1 MWKREAPHQYVPLNY
16 FTLKTHDSG
25 HLTTRMAHWMY
36 PDAWT
41 TALLER
47 RMLCGSSEWPWNC
60 GGGAYWTLTC
70 FNVLRPFL
78 HAPPTHNVCFF
89 KVVLPWRV
97 HSKSMNLVLFDILI
111 CCGVHVADPYC
122 FHLFV
127 YRNRIGLQL
136 WRAMRCWES
145 TRRWRREWSDV
156 WFDLELQWTNW
167 ISHFMSQC
175 FYHPLS
181 PDFLTNIF
189 VQRYSWNP
197 SVFYYQRWPL
207 Y

>member
-1 MWKREAPHQYVPLNY
+1 MRLLVSRMFFVDSWDDQYAPLNY

-25 HLTTRMAHWMY
+25 RLTTRRAHWMY

-70 FNVLRPFL
+70 FNMLRPFL
-78 HAPPTHNVCFF
+78 HAPPTHNVFF

-111 CCGVHVADPYC
+111 CCGVHVVHHILHQQIHIVSTC
-122 FHLFV
+122 LFIE
-127 YRNRIGLQL
+127 IG
-136 WRAMRCWES
+136 
-145 TRRWRREWSDV
+145 
-156 WFDLELQWTNW
+156 
-167 ISHFMSQC
+167 
-175 FYHPLS
+175 
-181 PDFLTNIF
+181 
-189 VQRYSWNP
+189 
-197 SVFYYQRWPL
+197 
-207 Y
+207 